1 MILLKSNEN
10 KRKLDFENVRDVV
23 LLSFAVFGLSFIFP
37 AYIST
42 VPRILIINGFPNTL
56 ITLLISSELLFLF
69 FLNPVFEYVL
79 DITRSAIGRR
89 TPYIITFGVLTSFV
103 LSLLENVNQ
112 GYPNSISIL
121 TILVIAANFC
131 LYLYSLALF
140 GLIRDKS
147 NGSDQTIWIM
157 LRFQAKLWSFVGTV
171 LSFIYCSRSSENSL
185 LPAAGLIFL
194 VSSLFAAFFI
204 VEDKK
209 YKVKST
215 PFEKNERHFSYE
227 VFKILK
233 KRDLSNTMQT
243 VEISLVISLFYYL
256 ETFTVPFTESSGL
269 KYGVGTT
276 FLTLQLI
283 GVAIGYLI
291 KLFAKKNLVSENVRS
306 HDYYL
311 LLLNATIYLLIYI
324 TFKSLAISY
333 LLFFVNGLLWGLFLS
348 GRTGMMIPSKAERF
362 IFYFSKEKRETVL
375 ISLFVIIF
383 TTVLG
388 AVLDWLGLNAFLPL
402 VIIVTI
408 LEFMAAMLHNRIKT
422 NEDLAKERGE

>member
-1 MILLKSNEN
+1 VILLKSNEN

-383 TTVLG
+383 TTLLG
-388 AVLDWLGLNAFLPL
+388 AGLDGFELNAFFPL

-408 LEFMAAMLHNRIKT
+408 LEFIMAMVNNKMKT
-422 NEDLAKERGE
+422 NGDVAKERGE

>member
-1 MILLKSNEN
+1 VILLKSNEN
-10 KRKLDFENVRDVV
+10 RRKLNFENVKDVV

-37 AYIST
+37 AYITT
-42 VPRILIINGFPNTL
+42 VPRILLLNGFPNTL

-69 FLNPVFEYVL
+69 FLNPVFEYIL

-103 LSLLENVNQ
+103 LSLLENLNQ
-112 GYPNSISIL
+112 GYPNSIPIL
-121 TILVIAANFC
+121 ILLVIAANFC

-171 LSFIYCSRSSENSL
+171 LSFIYCSRSSEGAL

-233 KRDLSNTMQT
+233 KWDLSNTMQT

-283 GVAIGYLI
+283 GVAVGYLI
-291 KLFAKKNLVSENVRS
+291 KTLC
-306 HDYYL
+306 
-311 LLLNATIYLLIYI
+311 
-324 TFKSLAISY
+324 
-333 LLFFVNGLLWGLFLS
+333 
-348 GRTGMMIPSKAERF
+348 
-362 IFYFSKEKRETVL
+362 
-375 ISLFVIIF
+375 
-383 TTVLG
+383 
-388 AVLDWLGLNAFLPL
+388 
-402 VIIVTI
+402 
-408 LEFMAAMLHNRIKT
+408 
-422 NEDLAKERGE
+422 

>member
-1 MILLKSNEN
+1 VILLKSEESR
-10 KRKLDFENVRDVV
+10 RKLDFENVRDIV
-23 LLSFAVFGLSFIFP
+23 LLSFAVLGLSFIFP

-42 VPRILIINGFPNTL
+42 VPRILLINGFPNTL
-56 ITLLISSELLFLF
+56 IALLISSELLFLF
-69 FLNPVFEYVL
+69 FLNPVFEHVL

-89 TPYIITFGVLTSFV
+89 TPYIISFGVLTSFV
-103 LSLLENVNQ
+103 LSLLENINHEH
-112 GYPNSISIL
+112 PNSTFIL
-121 TILVIAANFC
+121 TLLVISANFC

-147 NGSDQTIWIM
+147 NESNQTGWVM

-185 LPAAGLIFL
+185 LPAAGLVLLI
-194 VSSLFAAFFI
+194 SSLLAAFFI

-209 YKVKST
+209 YKVKMS
-215 PFEKNERHFSYE
+215 PFEKNEHHFSYE

-233 KRDLSNTMQT
+233 KWDLSNTMQT

-256 ETFTVPFTESSGL
+256 ETFTAPFTESSGL
-269 KYGVGTT
+269 KYGAGTT
-276 FLTLQLI
+276 FLTLQLT
-283 GVAIGYLI
+283 GVTIGYVI
-291 KLFAKKNLVSENVRS
+291 KLFTKKNLFSENLRA
-306 HDYYL
+306 HDHYL

-324 TFKSLAISY
+324 TFKSLATSY

-362 IFYFSKEKRETVL
+362 IFYFSKEKKETVL

>member
-383 TTVLG
+383 TTLLG
-388 AVLDWLGLNAFLPL
+388 AGLDGFELNAFFPL

-408 LEFMAAMLHNRIKT
+408 LEFIMAMVNNKMKT
-422 NEDLAKERGE
+422 NGDVAKERGE

>member
-1 MILLKSNEN
+1 VILLKSNEN

>member
-171 LSFIYCSRSSENSL
+171 LSFIYCSRSSEGSL

-383 TTVLG
+383 TTLLG
-388 AVLDWLGLNAFLPL
+388 AGLDGFELNAFFPL

-408 LEFMAAMLHNRIKT
+408 LEFIMAMVNNKMKT
-422 NEDLAKERGE
+422 NGDVAKERGE